1 MKLFST
7 ASKNSRTLF
16 AGLLMCSAALLSSC
30 ASVDVQSY
38 SAEKPTLDLA
48 QYFNGNVDG
57 WAVVT
62 DRSGKVMK
70 RFTVAMKCSWQG
82 TGDSAVG
89 TLDEAF
95 TYSDGKKERR
105 VWTIKKAPGGKYIG
119 TAADVVGEAVGNAAG
134 NALNWK
140 YTLALPVDGTVY
152 NVQFDDWLW
161 LVDDKVLLNKAVM
174 SKFGFKLAEVTIS
187 FTKR

>member
-1 MKLFST
+1 MMTFTSLFKDARKCL
-7 ASKNSRTLF
+7 ASL
-16 AGLLMCSAALLSSC
+16 LLMSTALLSSC
-30 ASVDVQSY
+30 ASIDVQSY
-38 SAEKPTLDLA
+38 SAEKPKLDLA

-70 RFTVAMKCSWQG
+70 RFTVAIKCSWKG
-82 TGDSAVG
+82 TGDEAVG
-89 TLDEAF
+89 TLDEDF

-119 TAADVVGEAVGNAAG
+119 TAADVVGEAIGNAAG

-140 YTLALPVDGTVY
+140 YTLALPVDGKVY

>member
-1 MKLFST
+1 MNTFTRLL
-7 ASKNSRTLF
+7 KNPRTLLVS
-16 AGLLMCSAALLSSC
+16 LLLASATLLTSC

-38 SAEKPTLDLA
+38 SAEKPKLDLA

-70 RFTVAMKCSWQG
+70 RFTVAIKCSWKG
-82 TGDSAVG
+82 TGDDAVG
-89 TLDEAF
+89 TLDEDF

-119 TAADVVGEAVGNAAG
+119 TAADVVGEAIGNAAG

-140 YTLALPVDGTVY
+140 YTLALPVDGKVY